1 MLHPAPAGESRSRAL
16 VVSLLLAALLHVCVL
31 VGLIWQNGPAPVRE
45 ALVRIMLLTSGTAAV
60 VAQPPTETP
69 QKPAP
74 PVSRPALVREA
85 KPPARSREVAAP
97 PQAPSAIPAPAASAT
112 PEAPIASASA
122 PLAPAAVSARPKYKN
137 NPEPAY
143 PAIARRRRQQGNVLL
158 SVRVDADGRPEAV
171 IVQTSSGYAA
181 LDEAA
186 VAAVK
191 HWEFEPGRVAGE
203 PVPSQVE
210 VPVQFQLDHD

>member
-1 MLHPAPAGESRSRAL
+1 MLHPAPAGVSRSRAL
-16 VVSLLLAALLHVCVL
+16 VVSLLLAAFLHVFVL
-31 VGLIWQNGPAPVRE
+31 ACLVWQDGPAPVRE
-45 ALVRIMLLTSGTAAV
+45 ALVRIMLLGSGTAAV

-74 PVSRPALVREA
+74 PVPRPALARES
-85 KPPARSREVAAP
+85 KPPARLREVAAA
-97 PQAPSAIPAPAASAT
+97 PQAQSAAPAPAVGAT
-112 PEAPIASASA
+112 PELSTASASA
-122 PLAPAAVSARPKYKN
+122 PHAPAAFSAQPKYKS

-143 PAIARRRRQQGNVLL
+143 PALARRRRQQGNVLL

-171 IVQTSSGYAA
+171 TVQTSSGYAA

-191 HWEFEPGRVAGE
+191 QWEFEPGRLAGQ
-203 PVPSQVE
+203 PISSQVE
-210 VPVQFQLDHD
+210 VPVQFRLDRD